1 MKGTFGKAIEVLCI
15 LLVIGTFIHLEL
27 AWSNMPDVI
36 PVHYGFDGQIDEWGS
51 KSRILVV
58 PVLMLVLCVGI
69 DIVERHPKWWSTGG
83 IQITDRNRVDV
94 YHAFGS
100 MLASVKGVIAVG
112 LSAVSAVQVNGTP
125 QPWFL
130 FPLFIA
136 VLVLVVVFLIVQVYR
151 MR

>member
-1 MKGTFGKAIEVLCI
+1 MKGTFGKVIEAFCIVLA
-15 LLVIGTFIHLEL
+15 IGTFIHLAL
-27 AWSNMPDVI
+27 AWPNMPDVI

-51 KSRILVV
+51 KSRVFV
-58 PVLMLVLCVGI
+58 APMFMLVLCVGI

-100 MLASVKGVIAVG
+100 MLASAKGVISVG

-130 FPLFIA
+130 VPLFIA
-136 VLVLVVVFLIVQVYR
+136 ALVLVVVFWIVQVYR